1 MRTAYNKNDAYRA
14 FAVAVFAA
22 LGAQILLSFVF
33 LPFADENGKL
43 SDTAY
48 WIMQALYTALIGL
61 SAFAYAAFTKTDFLK
76 AAALN
81 VKPSAAHTLWGIAI
95 DVFLVVCMIPVNEWL
110 MTAIEAAGLPRPSVD
125 LPMQIFPLI
134 LVGSSILA

>member
-1 MRTAYNKNDAYRA
+1 MRTVYNKNDAYRA

-33 LPFADENGKL
+33 LPFADEKGKL

-61 SAFAYAAFTKTDFLK
+61 SAFAYAAFTKTDF
-76 AAALN
+76 
-81 VKPSAAHTLWGIAI
+81 
-95 DVFLVVCMIPVNEWL
+95 
-110 MTAIEAAGLPRPSVD
+110 
-125 LPMQIFPLI
+125 
-134 LVGSSILA
+134 